1 MELGFVNAY
10 GKHEDESSQRLRY
23 NNGQDKISDLPN
35 HIIGSILSFLPAK
48 EAVSTCVLSKRW
60 KNVWIFVTKLSFQD
74 KHPFHYTKIKKA

>member
-48 EAVSTCVLSKRW
+48 EAVSTCVLFLFTMTIMVAILMSW
-60 KNVWIFVTKLSFQD
+60 FLSFQVEVS
-74 KHPFHYTKIKKA
+74 KTYV